1 MKALFTILIITL
13 PLAVNSQRNF
23 AEQENGL
30 NINQLEDAEEDEAG
44 TENDYD
50 SQQLNFFAKHPL
62 DINGAGLE
70 QLPLIDHYLINN
82 LTTYRKLLGDIIDL
96 HELQAVPGFSID
108 IIKSILPYVSIK
120 TDKLSERNIR
130 ERITKGEHSILV
142 RPSITPEIAQ
152 GFRSSSTQRFIGS
165 RTALFVRYKYEFRN
179 LLQYGFLAD
188 KDPGERFL
196 AGGAKPDFV
205 SFHLF
210 ARKIG
215 IIKAIAIGDY
225 TINIGQGLIHWQSLA
240 FRKSSSV
247 LNLKRQSEVLRP
259 YHSAGEFNFHRGIAA
274 TISKRFSEITIFI
287 SRKNLTA
294 NIDGGVITSIITS
307 GLHRTSSELND
318 KNSASL
324 FSWGAALKQ
333 KIAAGHI
340 GLNCVRHMYSLPIL
354 KRDEWYNIY
363 ALKGREWSNAGV
375 DYSYTFRNL
384 HLFGEF
390 AVDKKKSYA
399 YINGVVTS
407 LSRSVDVAMLLRHI
421 SKSYQSVFG
430 NAFTENSTPANEY
443 GFYSGVSL
451 KPHQNWKVDFYAD
464 IFSFPWLKYRLDAPS
479 GGFAYLVQV
488 TWKPA
493 RQAEIYSRFR
503 YRLKPINIE
512 DEEDERYEPG
522 IQAIQNWRTHFSY
535 QVTHTIL
542 LRSRVELSLFSHRYL
557 RYPSEGYLFYTDVV
571 FKPIGA
577 WLSGNLRFQ
586 AFEAENYDARIYA
599 YENDVL
605 FVSSTPSFYNSGV
618 RCYMNFK
625 AKTKVKILSNSDLT
639 VNLKIATTVYNNI
652 SNIGSGPVSIRGN
665 RVSTVKLQ
673 VFLSK

>member
-1 MKALFTILIITL
+1 
-13 PLAVNSQRNF
+13 VNSQLYV
-23 AEQENGL
+23 AEQENGI

-44 TENDYD
+44 AENDYD
-50 SQQLNFFAKHPL
+50 SQRLNFFVKHPL
-62 DINGAGLE
+62 DINGTELE
-70 QLPLIDHYLINN
+70 QLPLIDHYLIHN

-120 TDKLSERNIR
+120 TDKLSGRNIW
-130 ERITKGEHSILV
+130 ERITKGEHSVLV

-152 GFRSSSTQRFIGS
+152 GFRPSSTQRFTGS
-165 RTALFVRYKYEFRN
+165 RSALFVRYNYEFRN
-179 LLQYGFLAD
+179 LLQYGFVVD
-188 KDPGERFL
+188 KDPGERLL
-196 AGGAKPDFV
+196 AGGATPDFV

-225 TINIGQGLIHWQSLA
+225 TINVGQGLIHWQSLA

-247 LNLKRQSEVLRP
+247 LNIKRQSEVLRP
-259 YHSAGEFNFHRGIAA
+259 YCSAGEFNFHRGIAA
-274 TISKRFSEITIFI
+274 TISRRLSEITLFI

-294 NIDGGVITSIITS
+294 NIDDSVITSIITS
-307 GLHRTSSELND
+307 GLHRTISELND

-324 FSWGAALKQ
+324 FSLGAALKR
-333 KIAAGHI
+333 KMGAGHI
-340 GLNCVRHMYSLPIL
+340 GLNCVRHLYSLPIL

-363 ALKGREWSNAGV
+363 ALKGREWYNAGV
-375 DYSYTFRNL
+375 DYSYTFRNF

-390 AVDKKKSYA
+390 AIDKKKSYA
-399 YINGVVTS
+399 YINGVMAT

-430 NAFTENSTPANEY
+430 NAFTENTTPSNEY
-443 GFYSGVSL
+443 GFYSGLSL
-451 KPHQNWKVDFYAD
+451 KPHQNWKVDLNAD
-464 IFSFPWLKYRLDAPS
+464 IFSFPWLKYRLDVPS

-488 TWKPA
+488 TWKPD
-493 RQAEIYSRFR
+493 RQTEIYSRFR
-503 YRLKPINIE
+503 YRLKPINIKDE
-512 DEEDERYEPG
+512 DEEEDRYGPG
-522 IQAIQNWRTHFSY
+522 MQAIQNWRTHLSY

-542 LRSRVELSLFSHRYL
+542 LRSRVELSLFSHHYL
-557 RYPSEGYLFYTDVV
+557 RYPSEGYLFYTDIV

-618 RCYMNFK
+618 RCYMNLK
-625 AKTKVKILSNSDLT
+625 AKTKIKTLSNSSLT

-652 SNIGSGPVSIRGN
+652 SNIGSGPVLISGN
-665 RVSTVKLQ
+665 RISTIKLQ